1 MLRSGYTLAGK
12 LPKNPIF
19 TETSQSQSSTGPDET
34 FPALSPVFCEILYG
48 NADLWDNCPSQSE
61 IPTLMDGG
69 ENEATHLGYK
79 GNWKKK
85 GRENAREGKRVDG
98 LRSGQEL
105 HLTGKRG
112 GNFKQ
117 GLG

>member
-1 MLRSGYTLAGK
+1 
-12 LPKNPIF
+12 
-19 TETSQSQSSTGPDET
+19 
-34 FPALSPVFCEILYG
+34 
-48 NADLWDNCPSQSE
+48 
-61 IPTLMDGG
+61 MDGG

-117 GLG
+117 GLGEVGTNVRSENKDQDTGKKKG